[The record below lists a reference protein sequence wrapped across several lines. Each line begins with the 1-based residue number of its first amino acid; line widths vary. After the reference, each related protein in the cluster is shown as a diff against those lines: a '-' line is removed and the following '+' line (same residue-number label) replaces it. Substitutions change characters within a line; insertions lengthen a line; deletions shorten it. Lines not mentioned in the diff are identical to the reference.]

1 MQLWQYRLL
10 VTARLLYM
18 FREFS
23 ASIIRSTKNCSSSHW
38 CMSWVGTTDLGR
50 HCWIYIIPTYDIHQW
65 LLLQF
70 LVLLIMDAES
80 VRNM

>member
-18 FREFS
+18 FRTLF
-23 ASIIRSTKNCSSSHW
+23 ASIIGCHVAS
-38 CMSWVGTTDLGR
+38 DLG
-50 HCWIYIIPTYDIHQW
+50 HPYWIYIIPTHDMNQW

-70 LVLLIMDAES
+70 LVLLMMDAGS